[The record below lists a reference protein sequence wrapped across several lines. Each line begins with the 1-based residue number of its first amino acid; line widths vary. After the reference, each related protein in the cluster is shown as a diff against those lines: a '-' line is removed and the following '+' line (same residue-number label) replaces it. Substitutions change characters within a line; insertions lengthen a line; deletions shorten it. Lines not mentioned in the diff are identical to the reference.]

1 MMFNSL
7 AFAGFLVAV
16 FAGYWLLGGRRK
28 AQNLFLLVASVN
40 DDEEKWYNTR
50 CPMIGDATLKNHR
63 MWYSAAYPIGREHII
78 EVASFTTNIISWGGA
93 EKRSHGCNIV

>member
-28 AQNLFLLVASVN
+28 AQNLFLLVARQRRS
-40 DDEEKWYNTR
+40 
-50 CPMIGDATLKNHR
+50 KNVDIR
-63 MWYSAAYPIGREHII
+63 AST
-78 EVASFTTNIISWGGA
+78 VAW
-93 EKRSHGCNIV
+93 KMV